1 MKDKQLTF
9 LSTTKLNILLAVSMV
24 LSISALTITLLSLTP
39 QSTVLSKAGVNAK
52 NVQALE
58 TLLNMSPMD
67 VSQLTT
73 LTPHGFDIFLNIHKS
88 TDSLQN
94 SDYTPVTTVSPSFN
108 LLAKA
113 SENSYLIA
121 HNSLLN
127 TKGIL
132 SNPIF
137 VYEGVKKSLSPDTTK
152 IGYIPMKK
160 GNRSLIT
167 WRNNL

>member
-1 MKDKQLTF
+1 MKIRQLKH
-9 LSTTKLNILLAVSMV
+9 LSMTKLSILLVVSMV
-24 LSISALTITLLSLTP
+24 LSISALTITLLSSTH
-39 QSTVLSKAGVNAK
+39 QSMVLSKAGVNAK

-88 TDSLQN
+88 TDSAQN
-94 SDYTPVTTVSPSFN
+94 SVYTPVMTESPSFN

-121 HNSLLN
+121 HNSLQN

-137 VYEGVKKSLSPDTTK
+137 VYEGVKKLLSPDTTK
-152 IGYIPMKK
+152 IGYIPMRK
-160 GNRSLIT
+160 GNRSLTT
-167 WRNNL
+167 WKNNL